1 MRAVARPRH
10 LLAVLILTLAAAA
23 HGYLGF
29 HDRRLSTAQVQAAT
43 ASLKDH
49 DPTLFPGDAAFGP
62 SGLWRLNSPAFRL
75 LLGAVSA
82 VTGRAEPLQQF
93 RLLVAPVVLLYLCE
107 MYALLYGQ
115 CRSWSVSVFVA
126 TLSSAVIWVLAGAYW
141 GVGSL
146 QSITPAGLL
155 VALTPLLMMAY
166 LRWETRPRVMLAF
179 FFVGLAGNV
188 YPTGAVNLAIVLLLA
203 CLGRGWFAWR
213 QWLIAAGCA
222 VCVLAGM
229 LPWIWHC
236 VGLCLTVANGLALAD
251 PETIRQALLL
261 GDVEIF
267 WDDLLRSLLNWLLLV
282 LVLLVP
288 AVVVLI
294 RIERFR
300 IRNPGF
306 WIWLMSA
313 SLFVSVVLHGLALLV
328 GALSGRPPV
337 TIDLPKASCLA
348 MPALYVLF
356 AQALTGFFRLVRGH
370 RGVVRWVCAVLFV
383 AWMLVSDN
391 CRVVRHAALGAATSY
406 MPEGEKPHN
415 VQRHI
420 ERRRALDEL
429 AAIAAWARVN
439 TDAAAV
445 FLSNSIEFR
454 MMSRRSIVAA
464 GEDVRYF
471 YDLAPGRLGVWCR
484 LMIRQAALLRTRKID
499 AEALAA
505 LLDELAESERFT
517 DARGW
522 YVILPAGATLDKT
535 GVFEQVSTSEWGL
548 SYQLC
553 RRR

>member
-1 MRAVARPRH
+1 MRPVPRPRH
-10 LLAVLILTLAAAA
+10 LLAAFIFALAAAA

-29 HDRRLSTAQVQAAT
+29 HDRQLSTAQVQATT

-49 DPTLFPGDAAFGP
+49 DHTLFPGDAAFGP

-75 LLGAVSA
+75 LLNAVSA
-82 VTGRAEPLQQF
+82 VAGHAKPVMPL
-93 RLLVAPVVLLYLCE
+93 RLLIAPVVLLYLCG

-126 TLSSAVIWVLAGAYW
+126 LLSSAVVWSLAGAYW

-166 LRWETRPRVMLAF
+166 LRWEAHLCVMLAF
-179 FFVGLAGNV
+179 LFVGLTGNV
-188 YPTGAVNLAIVLLLA
+188 YPIGAINLAIVLLLVY
-203 CLGRGWFAWR
+203 LGRGRFAR
-213 QWLIAAGCA
+213 RRCIIAAGCA
-222 VCVLAGM
+222 VCALIGM
-229 LPWIWHC
+229 LPWIWHYTELRLA
-236 VGLCLTVANGLALAD
+236 VPDGWSLTDAA
-251 PETIRQALLL
+251 TMRQALLL
-261 GDVEIF
+261 GDLEIF
-267 WDDLLRSLLNWLLLV
+267 WADLLRSLLNWLLLV

-288 AVVVLI
+288 AVAVLV
-294 RIERFR
+294 RLERFR
-300 IRNPGF
+300 IRKPGF

-313 SLFVSVVLHGLALLV
+313 ALFVSVAVHGLALLV
-328 GALSGRPPV
+328 GRLSGRPPV

-356 AQALTGFFRLVRGH
+356 AQALTGVFRLVREH
-370 RGVVRWVCAVLFV
+370 KAVVRWLCAVLLV
-383 AWMLVSDN
+383 AWMLASDN

-429 AAIAAWARVN
+429 TAMAAWARGN
-439 TDAAAV
+439 TDAAAM
-445 FLSNSIEFR
+445 FLSDSIAFR

-464 GEDVRYF
+464 AEDVRYF
-471 YDLAPGRLGVWCR
+471 YHLAPGRLGAWCR
-484 LMIRQAALLRTRKID
+484 LISRQAALLQTRKID
-499 AEALAA
+499 TEALAA
-505 LLDELAESERFT
+505 FLDELAESQRFT
-517 DARGW
+517 GARGW
-522 YVILPAGATLDKT
+522 CIIFPAGATLDKT
-535 GVFEQVSTSEWGL
+535 GPFEQVTSPEWGL